1 MANSHTLFKLKPLDA
16 GQLNTIKNAIET
28 LRIYGIGSDAV
39 SLEMVREQLRIKQ
52 ETAAKQL

>member
-28 LRIYGIGSDAV
+28 LRIYGIGADAV
-39 SLEMVREQLRIKQ
+39 SLEMVKAQIEIKRE
-52 ETAAKQL
+52 AALKK

>member
-28 LRIYGIGSDAV
+28 LRIYGIGTDAV
-39 SLEMVREQLRIKQ
+39 SLDMVKAQIEIKR
-52 ETAAKQL
+52 ETAAK